1 MDGSL
6 SHFKAT
12 LQRRKE
18 RKDKNTGK
26 FWKTPFHFNYNSG
39 SQYDFP
45 KLSVMEMEE
54 FKKTIREK
62 IKQQQR
68 KQTIISLAIFIVI
81 SCSVWILIHTYLL

>member
-26 FWKTPFHFNYNSG
+26 FGKTPFHSHFNSG
-39 SQYDFP
+39 SEYDFP
-45 KLSVMEMEE
+45 KLSVMEMEV
-54 FKKTIREK
+54 FKKTISGK
-62 IKQQQR
+62 IKRQQR
-68 KQTIISLAIFIVI
+68 KQIILSLTILIVI
-81 SCSVWILIHTYLL
+81 CCSVWILIHTYLL

>member
-26 FWKTPFHFNYNSG
+26 FGKTPFQSNYNSV
-39 SQYDFP
+39 SLYIFP
-45 KLSVMEMEE
+45 KVSVMEMEVL
-54 FKKTIREK
+54 KKNIGKNIKRQQHKETVIR
-62 IKQQQR
+62 
-68 KQTIISLAIFIVI
+68 SGIFIVLC
-81 SCSVWILIHTYLL
+81 SSVWILIHTYLL

>member
-26 FWKTPFHFNYNSG
+26 FGKTPFNPNYKPG
-39 SQYDFP
+39 SEYVFP
-45 KLSVMEMEE
+45 KLSVMEMEV
-54 FKKTIREK
+54 FKKTISEK
-62 IKQQQR
+62 IKRQQR
-68 KQTIISLAIFIVI
+68 KQTILSLAIFIVI
-81 SCSVWILIHTYLL
+81 CCSVWILFHRYLL